1 MSRLVVLTKNL
12 MDASRV
18 QSAVPDAAVVRSLNA
33 PLLAG
38 AGLIL
43 LDLASGFDP
52 SDVVA
57 IGPPVVA
64 YGPHVDVD
72 ALNAALA
79 AGCRE
84 ALPRS
89 RVFRRLHDMMPEG

>member
-1 MSRLVVLTKNL
+1 MSKLVILTKNL

-18 QSAVPDAAVVRSLNA
+18 QASVPGSGVARSLTDDA
-33 PLLAG
+33 LTKAD
-38 AGLIL
+38 LIL
-43 LDLASGFDP
+43 LDLSSGIAP
-52 SDVVA
+52 AEVVA

-64 YGPHVDVD
+64 YGPHVDTE
-72 ALNAALA
+72 ALAGAVA

-89 RVFRRLHDMMPEG
+89 RVFSRLSELID

>member
-1 MSRLVVLTKNL
+1 VSQLVVLTKNL

-18 QSAVPDAAVVRSLNA
+18 QSAVLGAVAARSLGDDVLN
-33 PLLAG
+33 G
-38 AGLIL
+38 ADLIL
-43 LDLASGFDP
+43 LDLSSGIDP
-52 SDVVA
+52 ADVVA

-64 YGPHVDVD
+64 YGPHVDREALD
-72 ALNAALA
+72 AAVA

-89 RVFRRLHDMMPEG
+89 LVFRRLGELIDKS